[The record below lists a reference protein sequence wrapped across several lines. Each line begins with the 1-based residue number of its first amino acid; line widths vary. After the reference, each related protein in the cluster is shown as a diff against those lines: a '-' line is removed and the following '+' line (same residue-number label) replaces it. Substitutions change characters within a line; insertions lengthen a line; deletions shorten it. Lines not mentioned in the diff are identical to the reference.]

1 MPFQIIRNDITNVR
15 ADAIVNTANL
25 DPVFSRGTDG
35 ALFRAAGEE
44 ALLDERKQ
52 IGHIPAGEAA
62 VTPAFGLDAG
72 YIIHTVGPVW
82 QGGGQGEADVLRSC
96 YRNSLR
102 LAREQGCE
110 SIAFPLIS
118 TGVNGFPKEEALQI
132 AVSES
137 SAFLAKE
144 DMMIWLVVFDR
155 ESFALS
161 EALFAGIDSY
171 IDDHYVADRMA
182 GEYEAAAP
190 AGMNGDSSA
199 VPTGVNGDSP
209 AVPVGVNGDSS
220 EVPTGVNGDRPAVPA
235 GVNGDSSAV
244 PTGVNGDRPAA
255 PADVNGNSPA
265 AAAGMNDGSFAA
277 DRPKS
282 HRNKSGLLRNLRKLS
297 EKKKRRQNRA
307 SEPAAMQM
315 PQPSFMQ
322 RDAAEEKAPV
332 PPAAAQAAF
341 PSAFPPKTK
350 KSAVQER
357 SLEDVVAHLGETFQ
371 QRLFRLIDER
381 GMTDVEVYKKANL
394 DRKLFSKIRC
404 NAEYRPKKIT
414 VVALAMA
421 LELNLD
427 ETKDLLSRAE
437 MALSP
442 SSKFDL
448 IITYFIERE
457 VYDIYTINIALFQHE
472 QPLLGA

>member
-1 MPFQIIRNDITNVR
+1 MPFQVIRNDITNVR
-15 ADAIVNTANL
+15 ADAIVNTANPE
-25 DPVFSRGTDG
+25 PVFSRGTDG

-44 ALLDERKQ
+44 ALLDERKKT
-52 IGHIPAGEAA
+52 GCIPAGEAA

-82 QGGGQGEADVLRSC
+82 QGGGQGEADTLRLC

-118 TGVNGFPKEEALQI
+118 TGGNGFPKGEALQI
-132 AVSES
+132 AVSEI

-144 DMMIWLVVFDR
+144 DMMIWLVVR

-161 EALFAGIDSY
+161 EALFEGIDSY
-171 IDDHYVADRMA
+171 IDDHYVVDRMV
-182 GEYEAAAP
+182 GEYEAAA
-190 AGMNGDSSA
+190 
-199 VPTGVNGDSP
+199 
-209 AVPVGVNGDSS
+209 
-220 EVPTGVNGDRPAVPA
+220 PA

-244 PTGVNGDRPAA
+244 PAGV
-255 PADVNGNSPA
+255 
-265 AAAGMNDGSFAA
+265 NDGSFAA

-282 HRNKSGLLRNLRKLS
+282 PRNKRGLLGKLRRTA

-307 SEPAAMQM
+307 AKPAAMQM

-322 RDAAEEKAPV
+322 RDAAEEKAPA
-332 PPAAAQAAF
+332 PSAAARAAF

-350 KSAVQER
+350 KPTAQQR

-414 VVALAMA
+414 AVALAMA